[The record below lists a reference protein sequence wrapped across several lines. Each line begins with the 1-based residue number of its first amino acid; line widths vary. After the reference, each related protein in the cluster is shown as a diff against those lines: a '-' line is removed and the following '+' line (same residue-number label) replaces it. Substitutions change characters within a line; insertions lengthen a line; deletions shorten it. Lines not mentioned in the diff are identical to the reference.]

1 MREAIIA
8 EGYSPPLIGTGF
20 LPAGTQ
26 HASTAAFEAEY
37 GYLYDFTNS
46 YGAFWYPDDER
57 GSIRDPPVTQSELA
71 VNQATI
77 RSRHA
82 TSPAQVPHVP
92 SYPLG
97 FWPVMECSC
106 WGKLTDDEKAS
117 MDWLPSNY
125 WGCVSERL
133 ISVPTA
139 DDFR

>member
-1 MREAIIA
+1 MSSSTSTQYAAALIDQMRESIIA

-82 TSPAQVPHVP
+82 TSPAQGPHVLSCDAEP
-92 SYPLG
+92 LYPCKRLVWLLLRRAG
-97 FWPVMECSC
+97 RPVR
-106 WGKLTDDEKAS
+106 TS
-117 MDWLPSNY
+117 MAP
-125 WGCVSERL
+125 
-133 ISVPTA
+133 
-139 DDFR
+139 